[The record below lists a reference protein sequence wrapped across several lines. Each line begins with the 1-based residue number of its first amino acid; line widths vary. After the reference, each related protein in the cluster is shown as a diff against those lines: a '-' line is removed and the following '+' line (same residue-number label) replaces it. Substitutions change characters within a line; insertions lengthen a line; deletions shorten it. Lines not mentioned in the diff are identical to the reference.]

1 MGSVFI
7 NVVLVMT
14 ASMGSVFINV
24 VDGYVVK
31 NLAVAQMIPVDV
43 QKQHVAAVLYAI
55 VVKFAVVVTVR
66 RVRMVVVVPS
76 VV

>member
-1 MGSVFI
+1 
-7 NVVLVMT
+7 
-14 ASMGSVFINV
+14 
-24 VDGYVVK
+24 
-31 NLAVAQMIPVDV
+31 MIPVDV

-55 VVKFAVVVTVR
+55 VVKFAVVVTVSSRVVVMKFAVVVTVR